1 MTCVAQGRET
11 EQSLAQLETLYETY
25 HRQAIGLAYHMLG
38 DMADAEDAVQDAF
51 ICAWRA
57 LDRYDPE
64 RGSQRTW
71 LLAIVRNR
79 ALDTLRA
86 RRTHPVEYVD
96 DSTVISDSTDIAA
109 LVQTHLDGARA
120 YNAVAS
126 LPYEQ
131 QRTIELAFVAGLS
144 HAEIATQTALPLGTI
159 KGRIRLGLHRLRVV
173 LDTPPAVARARA
185 G

>member
-1 MTCVAQGRET
+1 MTFVAQRDDPHAG
-11 EQSLAQLETLYETY
+11 LAELETLYETF

-86 RRTHPVEYVD
+86 RRAHPIEHLD
-96 DSTVISDSTDIAA
+96 RATSLSDTTDVAM
-109 LVQTHLDGARA
+109 LVQTRLDGANA
-120 YNAVAS
+120 YTAVAS
-126 LPYEQ
+126 LPPDQ
-131 QRTIELAFVAGLS
+131 QHTIELAFAGGLS
-144 HAEIATQTALPLGTI
+144 HAEIASRTALPLGTI
-159 KGRIRLGLHRLRVV
+159 KGRIRLGLHRLRIL
-173 LDTPPAVARARA
+173 LDTPPAVAGARA